1 MDKTITTNTERRD
14 IMSLMEELE
23 KEHAKDGMFDSSDI
37 GMSYPL
43 GFPILDQMLGFKQS
57 ITLPDGTEIIQ
68 KRLGVPAGTITEF
81 VGPSQSG
88 KTAAAIQAAYNITE
102 PFADD
107 AIILHFD
114 AEGSTEAQRVL
125 DLTGMNV
132 EEYRNRY
139 KLMDKAE
146 KMTFENILKSIVELG
161 KFKKERK
168 ELLTYDTG
176 CYDIHGNKI
185 FHYVPSVVILDSLMR
200 ITPDSTEMDKIEG
213 LTSGGRDAIFRG
225 KFLRNIL
232 AVGREYNIN
241 IFIINH
247 YADEMN
253 MNPMQPKAKKLIHIP
268 TGKTIPGGDKNLY
281 YITSLVVFN
290 PVNSK
295 DQVKHEEE
303 EGYNGRPVK
312 ALIAKS
318 RSGPGGYTALL
329 EFVEEAGYDPR
340 FTLLNLAK
348 DKGLIQGRNPKCYF
362 VSNPDVKFD
371 TRIFLKELTENPDI
385 LRALFEGCK
394 PILDSMLREP
404 VSEDDFMRGRN
415 TRIQTRGLMKDLY
428 S

>member
-1 MDKTITTNTERRD
+1 
-14 IMSLMEELE
+14 MSLMEELE
-23 KEHAKDGMFDSSDI
+23 QEHAKDGMFDSSDM

-43 GFPILDQMLGFKQS
+43 GFPILDQLLGFKQE
-57 ITLPDGTEIIQ
+57 ITLSDGTTIIQ
-68 KRLGVPAGTITEF
+68 KRLGIPAGTITQF
-81 VGPSQSG
+81 VGPSGCG
-88 KTAAAIQAAYNITE
+88 KTAASIQAAYNIIE
-102 PFADD
+102 PFGDD
-107 AIILHFD
+107 GIVLHFD
-114 AEGSTEAQRVL
+114 AEAATEPQRVL
-125 DLTGMNV
+125 DLTGMSVN
-132 EEYRNRY
+132 EYRNRY
-139 KLMDKAE
+139 KLMDDAD

-161 KFKKERK
+161 KFKEQRK
-168 ELLTYDTG
+168 EQLMYDTG
-176 CYDIHGNKI
+176 CYDVHGEKI
-185 FHYVPSVVILDSLMR
+185 FHYIPSVVILDSLMR

-232 AVGREYNIN
+232 AVGRKYNIN
-241 IFIINH
+241 IIIINH
-247 YADEMN
+247 YGDELN
-253 MNPMQPKAKKLIHIP
+253 MNPMQPKAKKLAHIP
-268 TGKTIPGGDKNLY
+268 TGKTIPGGEKVY
-281 YITSLVVFN
+281 YYTTSLIVFN
-290 PVNSK
+290 PINSK

-312 ALIAKS
+312 ALISKS

-348 DKGLIQGRNPKCYF
+348 EKGLIQGRNPKCYF

-394 PILDSMLREP
+394 PILDNMLREP